1 MGRCIY
7 IPNCFLVCRIYGV
20 GEVSTEERYY
30 IWSIEHGAWW
40 KAKSGGYTASDS
52 MAGLYSKKEAFEI
65 SARANWSSLNE
76 VPVPE
81 SFFEYQKQCHESL
94 EKAVGTTNRSH
105 KLT

>member
-1 MGRCIY
+1 MK
-7 IPNCFLVCRIYGV
+7 V
-20 GEVSTEERYY
+20 EEKYY

-40 KAKSGGYTASDS
+40 KADSSGYTASYP
-52 MAGLYSKKEAFEI
+52 MAGIYSKKEAFEI
-65 SARANWSSLNE
+65 SARANWCALNE

-81 SFFEYQKQCHESL
+81 SFFEYQKQCHERL